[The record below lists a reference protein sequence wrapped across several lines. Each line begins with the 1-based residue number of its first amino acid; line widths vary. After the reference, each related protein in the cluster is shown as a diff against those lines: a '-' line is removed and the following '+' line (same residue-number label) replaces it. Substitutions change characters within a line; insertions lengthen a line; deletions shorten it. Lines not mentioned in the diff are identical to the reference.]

1 MKVVSNQKK
10 IFGSIIA
17 MFSILL
23 FAGSYSS
30 NAFAEPN
37 SKNIDSIPLKDLTEL
52 DVQEIRNADKVQ
64 RDSIQIS
71 EQRNDN
77 RDIWTQKQSEIKRT
91 QDISKSSQLNE
102 IQKEI
107 VKPNNNNN
115 NKMEDRKVLSDLE
128 SSKSPLTSMIPIPSF
143 K

>member
-17 MFSILL
+17 IFSILL
-23 FAGSYSS
+23 FSGSYSS

-37 SKNIDSIPLKDLTEL
+37 SKNIDAIPLKDLTKL

-64 RDSIQIS
+64 RDSMQVS

-77 RDIWTQKQSEIKRT
+77 REIWTQKQQSEIKGT
-91 QDISKSSQLNE
+91 PDSSLKSSKLNE

-107 VKPNNNNN
+107 VKPN

-128 SSKSPLTSMIPIPSF
+128 SSIKSPLTSILPIPSF